1 MEWFSKLIDWLK
13 LPTKIIAF
21 IALMSGVLLFL
32 PQKVIQKLHLELF
45 ISSYGNYFGIVF
57 LIAACYLL
65 FLFICFIGNKIK
77 SKIDAKMSSKKSELA
92 NKRLEEKIKENIES
106 LSFSERCLIREFCLQ
121 SKNVI
126 KVIMENEDV
135 VSLVNKNI
143 LEYATRFGEQ
153 YIFGTIISVKLNP
166 IADKLLQPED
176 LKLKKSP
183 TKSDF
188 EQYMRERPSFIMQI
202 QSIEEL
208 KNNIANPF
216 HHFR

>member
-1 MEWFSKLIDWLK
+1 
-13 LPTKIIAF
+13 
-21 IALMSGVLLFL
+21 
-32 PQKVIQKLHLELF
+32 
-45 ISSYGNYFGIVF
+45 
-57 LIAACYLL
+57 
-65 FLFICFIGNKIK
+65 
-77 SKIDAKMSSKKSELA
+77 MSSKKSELA

>member
-1 MEWFSKLIDWLK
+1 MEWFSKLIEWLK

-21 IALMSGVLLFL
+21 IALMSGILLFL
-32 PQKVIQKLHLELF
+32 PPKVIAELHLEEF
-45 ISSYGNYFGIVF
+45 ISSYGKYFGIVF

-65 FLFICFIGNKIK
+65 FLLICFIGNIIK
-77 SKIDAKMSSKKSELA
+77 SKINNKINIQKSKTTDKI
-92 NKRLEEKIKENIES
+92 LEEEIKQNIKN
-106 LSFSERCLIREFCLQ
+106 LSFSERCIIREFGWQ
-121 SKNVI
+121 QKNVI

-135 VSLVNKNI
+135 VSLINKNI
-143 LEYATRFGEQ
+143 LEYATTFGEP
-153 YIFGTIISVKLNP
+153 YIFGTIISVKLNA
-166 IADKLLQPED
+166 IADKLLEIED
-176 LKLKKSP
+176 LKIKESP

-188 EQYMRERPSFIMQI
+188 EQYMKERPSFIMQI